1 MAFMKERM
9 DIMYIVFFA
18 IIVGVVIGAFTNS
31 LAIKMLFRPYK
42 PWKIGKWQVPF
53 TPGLIPK
60 RRGELAEQV
69 GYMVEE
75 YLFTP
80 EGTKNFI
87 EKSGVKDQLYNS
99 LMVRLEHLKDEDK
112 TVGDLIAL
120 AFGDKWKD
128 SLKSYQKK
136 RLLGFLRSDQL
147 GNKTIEEVLSKKT
160 LNIIDGYLEQLSEHL
175 VIGIKEYLLS
185 EEGLDKIENII
196 KQMFNG
202 SKMLGF
208 FAGLLVDSNQIQ
220 QKIMNF
226 IEETLEKEETKDII
240 YTFIDKEWKIIRKK
254 QLLEYLDK
262 FEEAFS
268 RQIDY
273 LYESV
278 VDHID
283 YITVK
288 QLIESLEKRNLIKRG
303 YEFGVSFFIERMD
316 KLFKVLSI
324 SNVVKEELENYSL
337 EHLEKLII
345 EVSGKELKMITYLGG
360 VIGGILGLIQGILYL
375 VY

>member
-1 MAFMKERM
+1 
-9 DIMYIVFFA
+9 MYIVFFA